1 MAGPAA
7 IEVSFMGFGLS
18 PLRDLPLRSYGKR
31 GRQVQRLAAAALVL
45 CFAAFLGASAAVASD
60 KPVRIVAL
68 GDSLTAG
75 YQLPAADAFPAK
87 LVQALRAKGHVV
99 EVANAGVSGD
109 TSTGGLSRLDWSVPD
124 GTDAVVLELGA
135 NDVLRGIEPKVT
147 QAALDDIL
155 GKLKQRGI
163 EVLLCGMLSPPN
175 MGPEYARAFNAI
187 FPALAAKHG
196 VAFYPFFLEGV
207 AANAKLNLA
216 DGMHPNAAGVD
227 EIVRR
232 MLPEV
237 EKLVARIRA
246 KRGA

>member
-1 MAGPAA
+1 
-7 IEVSFMGFGLS
+7 MGIVAS
-18 PLRDLPLRSYGKR
+18 PLRALPPRSYGKLA
-31 GRQVQRLAAAALVL
+31 RQVQRLAAAALVL
-45 CFAAFLGASAAVASD
+45 CFAAFPGVFAAAAAD

-75 YQLPAADAFPAK
+75 YQLPAADAFPAR
-87 LVQALRAKGHVV
+87 LAQALRAKGLAV
-99 EVANAGVSGD
+99 EIANAGVSGD

-124 GTDAVVLELGA
+124 GTDAVILELGA

-147 QAALDDIL
+147 QAALDETI
-155 GKLKQRGI
+155 GKLKARGI

-175 MGPEYARAFNAI
+175 MGPDYARAFNAI

-246 KRGA
+246 RRGA